1 MNALMHKM
9 AAIEA
14 TGILGIDLS
23 WLNAN
28 YQRAMFHYV
37 RKCTA
42 DRLREVTGPR
52 RLATLTCCLRQ
63 SYRDTSDQAVDMFD
77 KIIIRMQADTARE
90 LDDQMCHQRKTIK
103 VALSSLRA
111 LGEIILDDDIDD
123 VALRPKLFAAVPRDK
138 LQEQVAGLHDWCRA
152 REAMPSTASCAA
164 LATSGSFPRPC

>member
-42 DRLREVTGPR
+42 DRLRELAGPR
-52 RLATLTCCLRQ
+52 RLATLTCFLRQ
-63 SYRDTSDQAVDMFD
+63 SYRDTIDQAVDMFD
-77 KIIIRMQADTARE
+77 KIIIRMQADTVRE
-90 LDDQMCHQRKTIK
+90 LDEQMCQQRKTIK
-103 VALSSLRA
+103 VALSGILTRTSSSLLLPVRA
-111 LGEIILDDDIDD
+111 SGT
-123 VALRPKLFAAVPRDK
+123 F
-138 LQEQVAGLHDWCRA
+138 CRITK
-152 REAMPSTASCAA
+152 RSSTARFFQFLPLYECRCRNIM
-164 LATSGSFPRPC
+164 FYRRRPLLKT

>member
-42 DRLREVTGPR
+42 DRLRELAGPLWER
-52 RLATLTCCLRQ
+52 SFSTMTLT
-63 SYRDTSDQAVDMFD
+63 T
-77 KIIIRMQADTARE
+77 
-90 LDDQMCHQRKTIK
+90 
-103 VALSSLRA
+103 
-111 LGEIILDDDIDD
+111 
-123 VALRPKLFAAVPRDK
+123 
-138 LQEQVAGLHDWCRA
+138 
-152 REAMPSTASCAA
+152 
-164 LATSGSFPRPC
+164 